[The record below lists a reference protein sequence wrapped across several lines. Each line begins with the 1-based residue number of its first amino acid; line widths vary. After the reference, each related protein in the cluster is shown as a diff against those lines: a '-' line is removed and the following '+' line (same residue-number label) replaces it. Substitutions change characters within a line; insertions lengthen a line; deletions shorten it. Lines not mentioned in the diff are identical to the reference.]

1 MRFFHKAGAL
11 ALIVS
16 GSIVT
21 APVAQATTIE
31 SSHQNTDRLIQEILD
46 SYTPVSSMEGQKT
59 AFDLGSPIQEITQ
72 VGDPTE
78 VQAPDT
84 NNHSIDSLIRFD
96 EEDQQIS
103 TKIGDAASITT
114 GATETGAQS
123 VITIES
129 SSAPSEYSFDLALQ
143 DGTFLAMDED
153 GSVDISN
160 EDQLVIGEVKKPW
173 AYDANGNPV
182 KTWFEIED
190 STLTQHVEF
199 SHDTAFPVT
208 ADPEWWQ
215 TTGTALAC
223 SGEIALIAIPGAK
236 LAAAI
241 SKSERV
247 IKNSKKLTE
256 AYEKLGGKMDQVVD
270 KIRKYFFSKQE
281 IDDGAAAAV
290 EELLKYGGGT
300 LANALGIGS
309 CYQLG
314 VEFLGWPSLG

>member
-1 MRFFHKAGAL
+1 MPPFRKATAL
-11 ALIVS
+11 ALLLA

-21 APVAQATTIE
+21 VPVAQATTLE
-31 SSHQNTDRLIQEILD
+31 STHQDTERLIQEILE

-59 AFDLGSPIQEITQ
+59 TFDLGSPIQEITQ
-72 VGDPTE
+72 LGDSTE

-143 DGTFLAMDED
+143 EGTFLAMDED

-160 EDQLVIGEVKKPW
+160 EDQLVVGEVKKPW

-182 KTWFEIED
+182 KTWFEIEG

-215 TTGTALAC
+215 NVGTTAACVGELA
-223 SGEIALIAIPGAK
+223 AYAVAGAK
-236 LAAAI
+236 VAQIFVKAEKFI
-241 SKSERV
+241 KGSEKMIR
-247 IKNSKKLTE
+247 LY
-256 AYEKLGGKMDQVVD
+256 ARLGDKMDSVID
-270 KIRKYFFSKQE
+270 KIRKYFTDRTELSASQVKDIE
-281 IDDGAAAAV
+281 D
-290 EELLKYGGGT
+290 LLKLGGGT
-300 LANALGIGS
+300 LVGILGIGS
-309 CYQLG
+309 CYDLG
-314 VEFLGWPSLG
+314 VQFAGFPEI